1 MESLS
6 YGANTIRDG
15 VNINTIER
23 QTPLVLPTEITLLKS
38 LECYV
43 KLAGSWPITKLSM
56 DYKDQCEELSNLPPH
71 EVPRIIM

>member
-1 MESLS
+1 MQSLS

-56 DYKDQCEELSNLPPH
+56 DYNKRKTIAPWF
-71 EVPRIIM
+71 VPKTPSG